1 MKQRLLIFALCLAL
15 CTGICT
21 GGFFLTIQNG
31 SVCYR
36 EPGGAWHDTGL
47 HARSA
52 LPAQD
57 ASLLSRGLHFPSR
70 QALTRALEDFC
81 S

>member
-1 MKQRLLIFALCLAL
+1 MKRLLLLFALCMSL
-15 CTGICT
+15 CAS
-21 GGFFLTIQNG
+21 GFLLTIQNG
-31 SVCYR
+31 SICYR

-47 HARSA
+47 HARST

-57 ASLLSRGLHFPSR
+57 VSLLSRGLHFPSR
-70 QALTRALEDFC
+70 QSLTRVLEDFC

>member
-1 MKQRLLIFALCLAL
+1 MRRNVAVCAILLAMGLGAR
-15 CTGICT
+15 TY
-21 GGFFLTIQNG
+21 FLTVKGGRI
-31 SVCYR
+31 CYR

-47 HARSA
+47 RARST

-57 ASLLSRGLHFPSR
+57 VSLLSRGLHFPSR

>member
-1 MKQRLLIFALCLAL
+1 MKRLLLTLAL
-15 CTGICT
+15 CMSLFA
-21 GGFFLTIQNG
+21 GGFLLTIQNG
-31 SVCYR
+31 SICYR

-47 HARSA
+47 RACST

-57 ASLLSRGLHFPSR
+57 VSLLSRGLHFPSR

>member
-1 MKQRLLIFALCLAL
+1 MKRWLLACALCVS
-15 CTGICT
+15 ICVN
-21 GGFFLTIQNG
+21 GFFLTIQNG
-31 SVCYR
+31 SICYR

-47 HARSA
+47 RAHSV